1 MANTD
6 VTLEPTEG
14 TFVPSVDTVAV
25 AAGDTV
31 TLHNN
36 GGGPV
41 YLFLSPDALKLLS
54 LTPGSVPSIPGSGKA
69 TFTFSSASPGAYSI
83 YFAAD
88 QAMAPP
94 GFPAEVRPTLWLLPE
109 TWVQPTFEANPMS
122 SGHKSSV

>member
-14 TFVPSVDTVAV
+14 TFVPSVETVPI

-54 LTPGSVPSIPGSGKA
+54 LKPGSVPSIPGSGKEV
-69 TFTFSSASPGAYSI
+69 FTFSTASPGAYSV
-83 YFAAD
+83 YFGAD
-88 QAMAPP
+88 AAMAPP
-94 GFPAEVRPTLWLLPE
+94 SFPGDVGATFWMFPE
-109 TWVQPTFEANPMS
+109 TWVQPSFQANPLS
-122 SGHKSSV
+122 SGHKSAV